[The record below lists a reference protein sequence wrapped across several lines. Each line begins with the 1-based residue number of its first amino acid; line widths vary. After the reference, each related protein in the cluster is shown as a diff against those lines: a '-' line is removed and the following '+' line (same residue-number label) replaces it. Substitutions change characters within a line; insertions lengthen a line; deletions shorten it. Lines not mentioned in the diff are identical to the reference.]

1 MEESTRQ
8 GTAPLSPPLLWPQAA
23 EIAWEVEPADLSEL
37 EPGSSSQLGPI
48 CSLCPEATGM
58 GQMRRWGM
66 GRGLVR
72 GSMLL
77 IGTAR
82 AGADQV
88 PESFQTCLTYGDT
101 LPQPCVP
108 KAGTE
113 HLPAQPGTWHTH
125 QGLAGGYGGSQ
136 GSQRCREETALRR
149 ALSSGST
156 QGGFP
161 LLCSLLSP
169 FSLSALPC
177 PPPHLSSAHPILP

>member
-1 MEESTRQ
+1 MNWSQ
-8 GTAPLSPPLLWPQAA
+8 GPPVSWDLFAPFARKLLEWGRCGGG
-23 EIAWEVEPADLSEL
+23 EWGGL
-37 EPGSSSQLGPI
+37 LG
-48 CSLCPEATGM
+48 
-58 GQMRRWGM
+58 
-66 GRGLVR
+66 GL
-72 GSMLL
+72 LL

-88 PESFQTCLTYGDT
+88 PKSFQTCLTYGDT

-108 KAGTE
+108 KAGAE
-113 HLPAQPGTWHTH
+113 HLPTQPGTWHTH
-125 QGLAGGYGGSQ
+125 QDLAGGYGVSQ
-136 GSQRCREETALRR
+136 GSQCCREETAPRR

-177 PPPHLSSAHPILP
+177 PPPHLSFSAHSILP